1 MMAFDA
7 ERWHDFYVMSG
18 GAAAALAGLLFVAMS
33 LHARTVMS
41 NLFYRNRAVGM
52 LMSLTTQLLL
62 SAAVLVPDQPV
73 RLLGAEV
80 AAASLFWLGVALRAI
95 FAREPG
101 AGSIPISRFR
111 MWAEVVAGLTWNAL
125 FIVSG
130 LSLLTEI
137 GAGLYL
143 LAVVMVFAFGWN
155 IYVAWVLMTEISE

>member
-1 MMAFDA
+1 
-7 ERWHDFYVMSG
+7 
-18 GAAAALAGLLFVAMS
+18 
-33 LHARTVMS
+33 
-41 NLFYRNRAVGM
+41 
-52 LMSLTTQLLL
+52 
-62 SAAVLVPDQPV
+62 
-73 RLLGAEV
+73 
-80 AAASLFWLGVALRAI
+80 
-95 FAREPG
+95 
-101 AGSIPISRFR
+101 